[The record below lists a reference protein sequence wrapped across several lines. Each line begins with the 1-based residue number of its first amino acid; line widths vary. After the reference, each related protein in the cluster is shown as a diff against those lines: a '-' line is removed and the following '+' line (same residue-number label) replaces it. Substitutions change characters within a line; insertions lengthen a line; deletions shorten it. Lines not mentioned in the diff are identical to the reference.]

1 MDQPIVVAGAGQAA
15 TEFAVAVR
23 AQGYTGAIRIV
34 GDEPY
39 LPYQR
44 PPLSKDYLSGKSPYE
59 KLMLRPEAFWHEQG
73 VEFLLGNA
81 AVRIERAR
89 RTLLLADGQ
98 DLRYG
103 ALVLATGTRA
113 RTLPI
118 MGIDLPGIHTLRKI
132 DDVKRLRPALDA
144 AKRVAIIGGGYI
156 GLEVAA
162 VARGEGREVTIL
174 EAEER
179 VMKRVTC
186 EQVSHFYQDMHR
198 RHGVDIR
205 TGARIE
211 AIEGNGKA
219 SGIRLAGGERIPADV
234 ILLSTGARPNEE
246 LAAEAGLPC
255 QDGIIVNELAQTE
268 DEHIYA
274 VGDCT
279 RLPSKRYG
287 RTIRLECVQNAFDQ
301 AKAAA
306 AAIVGKGTPYDPV
319 PWFWSD
325 QYHVKFQSCGL
336 STGHD
341 EAKVVGDVAASHFSV
356 EYRKDGKLIA
366 VDAVNDARAYM
377 MGRKKI
383 GAGTG

>member
-15 TEFAVAVR
+15 TEFAVALR
-23 AQGYTGAIRIV
+23 AQGYRGQLQII

-81 AVRIERAR
+81 AVKIERAR
-89 RTLLLADGQ
+89 RTLVLADGQ

-103 ALVLATGTRA
+103 ALIIATGTRA

-118 MGIDLPGIHTLRKI
+118 TGIDLPGIYTLRKI

-162 VARGEGREVTIL
+162 VARGEGREVTIF

-198 RHGVDIR
+198 SHGVDIR

-219 SGIRLAGGERIPADV
+219 SGIRLAGGDHVPADV

-246 LAAEAGLPC
+246 LAAEAGLVC
-255 QDGIIVNELAQTE
+255 QDGIVVNELAQTE

-279 RLPSKRYG
+279 RLPSRRYG

-306 AAIVGKGTPYDPV
+306 AAIAGKGAPYDPV

-356 EYRKDGKLIA
+356 EYHKDGKLIA

-383 GAGTG
+383 ALETG

>member
-1 MDQPIVVAGAGQAA
+1 MDQPVVVAGAGQAA
-15 TEFAVAVR
+15 TEFAVALR
-23 AQGYTGAIRIV
+23 AQGYAGAIRIV

-81 AVRIERAR
+81 AVKIDRAR
-89 RTLLLADGQ
+89 RTLLLADGE
-98 DLRYG
+98 DLQYG
-103 ALVLATGTRA
+103 ALIIATGTRA
-113 RTLPI
+113 RTPPI
-118 MGIDLPGIHTLRKI
+118 AGIELPGIHTLRKI
-132 DDVKRLRPALDA
+132 DDVKQLRPALDA
-144 AKRVAIIGGGYI
+144 AKRIAVIGGGYI

-162 VARGEGREVTIL
+162 VARGEGRDVTIL

-186 EQVSHFYQDMHR
+186 EQISHFYQDMHR
-198 RHGVDIR
+198 SHGVDIR

-211 AIEGNGKA
+211 AIEGNGQA
-219 SGIRLAGGERIPADV
+219 SGIRLAGGEHVPADL

-246 LAAEAGLPC
+246 LASEAGLPC

-306 AAIVGKGTPYDPV
+306 AAIAGKGVPYDPV

-325 QYHVKFQSCGL
+325 QYNVKFQSCGL

-341 EAKVVGDVAASHFSV
+341 EAKAVGDIAASHFSV
-356 EYRKDGKLIA
+356 EYRKDGRLIA

-377 MGRKKI
+377 MGRKTI
-383 GAGTG
+383 ALETA